1 MTDGNTEYKV
11 NKFIVSYRTRDKN
24 DTSTNFNNLF
34 NFPNTPPPHIWEKS
48 IFTVRGWGGGG
59 GEGIFWRGRGYMV
72 FMGNGGDISRR
83 QQSIKEGGQS
93 KKGGGGGS

>member
-1 MTDGNTEYKV
+1 MRKV
-11 NKFIVSYRTRDKN
+11 NFYR
-24 DTSTNFNNLF
+24 
-34 NFPNTPPPHIWEKS
+34 PG
-48 IFTVRGWGGGG
+48 VGGGGG

>member
-1 MTDGNTEYKV
+1 MGG
-11 NKFIVSYRTRDKN
+11 
-24 DTSTNFNNLF
+24 
-34 NFPNTPPPHIWEKS
+34 
-48 IFTVRGWGGGG
+48 GWSGGG

>member
-48 IFTVRGWGGGG
+48 IFTVRGWGGGEVKESFGG
-59 GEGIFWRGRGYMV
+59 GEDTWFSWGTEGISV
-72 FMGNGGDISRR
+72 VVN
-83 QQSIKEGGQS
+83 KV
-93 KKGGGGGS
+93 